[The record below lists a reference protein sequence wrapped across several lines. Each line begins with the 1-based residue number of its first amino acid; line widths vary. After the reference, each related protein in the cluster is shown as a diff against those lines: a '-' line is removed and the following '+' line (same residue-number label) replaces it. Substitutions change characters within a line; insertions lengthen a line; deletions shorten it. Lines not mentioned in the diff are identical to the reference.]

1 MLRKNDTK
9 GKVKAGKTVV
19 GFRMDFVSPY
29 VVEVMGNIGFDFVYF
44 DCEHGPM
51 SEEACE
57 EMIRATE
64 LVGLTPLV
72 RVPSSEPGV
81 ILRFLDSG
89 AMGVIIPHCYSK
101 QVTQAAVKAVKYP
114 PEGERGIAGRSLS
127 LSGKSVPDYIREA
140 NQETMVIVMIE
151 DAEGVKNISEIVSVD
166 GLDVLFIGRLDLSV
180 SMGIPGQV
188 DHPKIKE
195 AVEKVITQARAAGK
209 AVGVGAIDIGKPES
223 IKQFSNQ
230 GAQFFSLNAASI
242 LTSASRDLLKK
253 IRGG

>member
-1 MLRKNDTK
+1 L
-9 GKVKAGKTVV
+9 
-19 GFRMDFVSPY
+19 
-29 VVEVMGNIGFDFVYF
+29 GNTGFDFVYF

-72 RVPSSEPGV
+72 RVPSGESGV

-89 AMGVIIPHCYSK
+89 AMGVIVPHCSTK
-101 QVTQAAVKAVKYP
+101 QAAQAAVEAVKYP
-114 PEGERGIAGRSLS
+114 PDGERGIAGRSLS
-127 LSGKSVPDYIREA
+127 LSGMSVADYVREA
-140 NQETMVIVMIE
+140 NKETMVIAMIE
-151 DAEGVKNISEIVSVD
+151 DAESVKNLSEILTVD
-166 GLDVLFIGRLDLSV
+166 GLDVVFIGRLDLSV
-180 SMGIPGQV
+180 SLGIPGQV
-188 DHPKIKE
+188 NHPMIKE
-195 AVEKVITQARAAGK
+195 AVEKVITEARKAGK
-209 AVGVGAIDIGKPES
+209 VVGVGAIDVGKPES
-223 IKQFSNQ
+223 VKQFSNQ